1 MAALQGPNL
10 GVNYGWSVRESGW
23 HTGMDAN
30 LKLLDAVLQLSVK
43 SRAVAT
49 PPGSPANGDRYIVA
63 SSPTGAWAGKAS
75 QIAVRIEGAW
85 TFVVPKIGWTCFI
98 EDESVLSAYKST
110 GWSAGLAPDLPTIEE
125 SLGLKDFDLAAWT
138 GVFGPAGLPPDVVQA
153 LSGALQKVLSKP
165 EVREKIIT
173 AGAEPTPSDA
183 ASFRKLVARQLEVWG
198 KKIADAGIEKQ

>member
-30 LKLLDAVLQLSVK
+30 LKLLDAVLHLSVK

-110 GWSAGLAPDLPTIEE
+110 GWSAGLAI
-125 SLGLKDFDLAAWT
+125 
-138 GVFGPAGLPPDVVQA
+138 
-153 LSGALQKVLSKP
+153 
-165 EVREKIIT
+165 
-173 AGAEPTPSDA
+173 
-183 ASFRKLVARQLEVWG
+183 
-198 KKIADAGIEKQ
+198 